1 MAEAWDAYRSLNSS
15 FASTVADVANDGAT
29 VLVQDYHL
37 CLLPGL
43 LAKERPDL
51 KTVHFSHTPFA
62 DPNFF
67 RVLPTATGREL
78 LDGMAAA
85 SACGFH
91 TARWAAGYLGCCA
104 DMGIVPGPTFV
115 SPLGPN
121 LARLQAAGGRRCL
134 PGGAEADRRPRR
146 RPTGGGARRPG
157 GAFEELVAGF
167 LGVRRVPRRTPRMAG

>member
-1 MAEAWDAYRSLNSS
+1 MGRLPLVELLLRLHRGRA
-15 FASTVADVANDGAT
+15 ANDGAT

-43 LAKERPDL
+43 LAKERADL

-62 DPNFF
+62 DPDFF

-121 LARLQAAGGRRCL
+121 LARLQARAAADAAGKCR
-134 PGGAEADRRPRR
+134 ADRRPRR
-146 RPTGGGARRPG
+146 RPTGGGGASTGWSLRR
-157 GAFEELVAGF
+157 LVAGF
-167 LGVRRVPRRTPRMAG
+167 WAFDEFSKDTPNGGVRS